1 MSDENIQTMFPA
13 GVPRVLVS
21 HTRPEVMT
29 GVLRR
34 IDEGPD
40 KLRAHGY
47 LSRGGTLDAMG
58 MLFANR
64 STWAHLIVSAAG
76 LVGVS
81 ASDWLTPKEEAAVLG
96 RGDPTALW

>member
-1 MSDENIQTMFPA
+1 
-13 GVPRVLVS
+13 
-21 HTRPEVMT
+21 MT

-64 STWAHLIVSAAG
+64 CTWAHLIVSAAG

-81 ASDWLTPKEEAAVLG
+81 ASDWLTPPEEAAVLG